1 MKLLIVTGMS
11 GAGKTSILN
20 ALEDIG
26 FFCIDNLPPG
36 LLSSFI
42 NFREEIGGLG
52 EEVAITIDS
61 RSQSLFET
69 MDGVLDLLTDQKV
82 EYSLLFIDCEDTTL
96 LRRYKESR
104 RSHPLMAF
112 NPQLTLAE
120 AIQLERNLFS
130 NLRQRSDYLFDST
143 HLQASELKAQIAE
156 TFSNREKERLRVNF
170 VSFGFKYGILN
181 DGDLIFDLRCLPNPF
196 YEEELRELTG
206 EDQKIVE
213 FLWDHQETKD
223 LFQVI
228 LDYLKVSMP
237 LYIKEGKTQLVVGLG
252 CTGGKHRS
260 VAFARKLA
268 EQFQYPQIINKV
280 NHRDIHRG

>member
-26 FFCIDNLPPG
+26 FFCMDNLPPG

-52 EEVAITIDS
+52 EDVAITIDS

-104 RSHPLMAF
+104 RSHPLMTF

-130 NLRQRSDYLFDST
+130 NLRQRRDYLFDST

-196 YEEELRELTG
+196 YEEDLRELTG
-206 EDQKIVE
+206 EDQEIVE
-213 FLWDHQETKD
+213 FLWAHQETKE

-228 LDYLKVSMP
+228 LDYLEVSMP

-252 CTGGKHRS
+252 CTGGQHRS

-280 NHRDIHRG
+280 NHRDIHRD